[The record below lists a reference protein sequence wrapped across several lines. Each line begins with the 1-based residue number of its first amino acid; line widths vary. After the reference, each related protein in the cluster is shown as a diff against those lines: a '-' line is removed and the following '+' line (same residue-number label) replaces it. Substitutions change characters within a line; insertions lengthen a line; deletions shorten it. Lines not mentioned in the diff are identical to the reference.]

1 MYTVIDLM
9 RARIE
14 LNKSREA
21 LLIDQQGLE
30 EAGKDLQNLLG
41 VHEKVEA
48 IDQLDAERILPA
60 VNEAV
65 STALEQNQ
73 QLLQLKMISVSPIF
87 CWENLTQ

>member
-1 MYTVIDLM
+1 
-9 RARIE
+9 
-14 LNKSREA
+14 
-21 LLIDQQGLE
+21 LIDQQGLE

-73 QLLQLKMISVSPIF
+73 QLLQLKMISVSKLDGLLPKPK
-87 CWENLTQ
+87 CEHNLIAPWVLGLIISTS